1 MVADFAVEK
10 AIYEKIRPFS
20 CHLPLQKETFFFGD
34 VAEQDGR

>member
-20 CHLPLQKETFFFGD
+20 YLPLQKETFFFGD
-34 VAEQDGR
+34 VAEQDGL